1 MSNDKPTRAP
11 ARKPAAFYR
20 PQGYVAQESVG
31 YLMRRI
37 VGEMAQAIDRRM
49 VDDGLTNAQWM
60 PLMKLSMGHADTVAE
75 LARACE
81 TDTGAMTRMLDRLEA
96 KGLCRRE
103 RSSEDRRVVHLHLT
117 PEGQEAAKGIPA
129 VLSQIQ
135 NECLAGFTADE
146 WQTLKQLLRRVLDN
160 AAALQP
166 AKD

>member
-1 MSNDKPTRAP
+1 MSTDKPTKAP
-11 ARKPAAFYR
+11 VRKPAAFYR

-37 VGEMAQAIDRRM
+37 VSEMAQAIDRRM

-75 LARACE
+75 LARVCE
-81 TDTGAMTRMLDRLEA
+81 TDAGAMTRMLDRLEA

-103 RSSEDRRVVHLHLT
+103 RSSEDRRVVNLHLT
-117 PEGQEAAKGIPA
+117 SEGEEAAKGIPV

>member
-1 MSNDKPTRAP
+1 MNRKPP
-11 ARKPAAFYR
+11 PPPKPAAFYR
-20 PQGYVAQESVG
+20 AQGYVAQESVG

-37 VGEMAQAIDRRM
+37 VGEMALQIDRRM
-49 VDDGLTNAQWM
+49 VDDGLTNAQWL
-60 PLMKLSMGHADTVAE
+60 PLMKLSMGQAGTVAE

-103 RSSEDRRVVHLHLT
+103 RSSTDRRVVNLSLT
-117 PEGQEAAKGIPA
+117 PEGAEAAKGIPV

-135 NECLAGFTADE
+135 NECLAGFSTDE

-160 AAALQP
+160 ATALQND
-166 AKD
+166 KT